1 MHILCGPADASSFPV
16 ASYHSLDPC
25 TDKEAMRNQK
35 SDYLVRRTLLAVY
48 EDLIGCCIRLHL
60 CHDGFTCTI
69 SYSSYGV
76 GYKVG
81 KVYLQALMGKAASI
95 CKYL

>member
-48 EDLIGCCIRLHL
+48 EDLIGCCIRLHPYVMM
-60 CHDGFTCTI
+60 DSRVPSRI
-69 SYSSYGV
+69 PVMES
-76 GYKVG
+76 
-81 KVYLQALMGKAASI
+81 AI
-95 CKYL
+95 R